1 MDLCSVRMPLLES
14 EARAVRQQIRHF
26 PQPHD
31 PINGLLAV
39 RDQQRRAAPEFARPL
54 PRDRLESA
62 RLKPRRVYASGG
74 RLGDEPTMYASD
86 SAELE
91 RNRVL
96 PARPSS
102 RNARVL
108 VGCGS
113 AIPGSR
119 IVIVD
124 PESKKLCPPD
134 VIGEIWVAGPSVAE
148 GYWNRDEETAYT
160 FHAYLSDS
168 DDGPFLRTGDLGFVQ
183 DGELF
188 VTGRLKDLI
197 IIDGRNVYPHDIEK
211 TAERSHSAI
220 RPGCCAAFSID
231 LPEERLIVAAE
242 LDRRYH
248 SLFRQSSKKPL
259 LHART
264 PFCEIDDVVRV
275 IRRAVAEE
283 HDVRAH
289 SVVLLKAGSLPRT
302 PSGKLQR
309 HVCRSSY
316 LDGTLAGLSNALDT
330 SEIRQQRL
338 AAHV

>member
-1 MDLCSVRMPLLES
+1 
-14 EARAVRQQIRHF
+14 
-26 PQPHD
+26 
-31 PINGLLAV
+31 
-39 RDQQRRAAPEFARPL
+39 
-54 PRDRLESA
+54 
-62 RLKPRRVYASGG
+62 
-74 RLGDEPTMYASD
+74 
-86 SAELE
+86 
-91 RNRVL
+91 
-96 PARPSS
+96 
-102 RNARVL
+102 

-124 PESKKLCPPD
+124 PESKKLCAPD
-134 VIGEIWVAGPSVAE
+134 EIGEIWVAGPSVAE
-148 GYWNRDEETAYT
+148 GYWNRDEETAHT

-168 DDGPFLRTGDLGFVQ
+168 DHGPFLRTGDLGFAQ

-220 RPGCCAAFSID
+220 RPGCCAAFSVD

-248 SLFRQSSKKPL
+248 SRIRQDSDQSLAPAHL
-259 LHART
+259 
-264 PFCEIDDVVRV
+264 PVGDINEVVRA

-309 HVCRSSY
+309 HACRSSY
-316 LDGTLAGLSNALDT
+316 LDGTLAGLSNSLDT